1 MARNIV
7 KFNPSEHLIVTVKM
21 PRAWSARLWL
31 AAQVMRVGGW
41 IAGIG
46 VEIELADKQ

>member
-1 MARNIV
+1 MDSGIV
-7 KFNPSEHLIVTVKM
+7 KFNPAEHIIITVKM
-21 PRAWSARLWL
+21 PHAWSVRLWL
-31 AAQVMRVGGW
+31 AAQVMRLGGW